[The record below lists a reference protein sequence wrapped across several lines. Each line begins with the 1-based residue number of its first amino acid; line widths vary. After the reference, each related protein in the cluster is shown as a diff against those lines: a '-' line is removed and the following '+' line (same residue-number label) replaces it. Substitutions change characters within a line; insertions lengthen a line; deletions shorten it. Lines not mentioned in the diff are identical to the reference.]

1 MIKIASITIH
11 PEDQP
16 YADHRQG
23 EFIRVSVP
31 QATLVVG
38 HGIQGDAKAGGNP
51 SRQLNLLS
59 DAWLRDLAEQGYKS
73 APGMFGEQIIL
84 AGLAADA
91 LHPGDLLQ
99 LGAVAVIEITKAR
112 KGCLRLERAQD
123 GKGQFAGTDVGMMSK
138 VVTGGEIRVGDA
150 VKVLAVDIS

>member
-16 YADHRQG
+16 YTDHRQG
-23 EFIRVSVP
+23 EFIRLPVP
-31 QATLVVG
+31 QATLVAG
-38 HGIQGDAKAGGNP
+38 HGIQDDAKAGGNP

-59 DAWLRDLAEQGYKS
+59 DAWLHDLAEQGFKT

-84 AGLAADA
+84 AELAADS
-91 LHPGDLLQ
+91 LRPGDQLQ

-112 KGCLRLERAQD
+112 KGCARLERAQD

-138 VVTGGEIRVGDA
+138 VITGGEIRVGDS
-150 VKVLAVDIS
+150 VKVLAVDRS